1 MRSLFSWWGR
11 KGGEG
16 FALAT
21 LPSLSD
27 IESLKG
33 KRVLL
38 RASLNV
44 PLKNDEVAETFR
56 LEQALPTIN
65 FLQEHGARTIII
77 GHIGRDPEETLKPV
91 ADELAHMA
99 GVKWGGDIVG
109 ANESLATLQDGE
121 AILLENLRRD
131 PREGAGDNSLAEGL
145 ASLAD
150 IYINDA
156 FSDSHRDHASIVG
169 VPKYL
174 PTYFGFSFLHEYNAL
189 SAVLNPVSPSVFII
203 GGAKFETK
211 LPLVQKF
218 ANRYDHVFIA
228 GALANDIYKARGLEV
243 GRSLVSDIDLSGDEL
258 LSASNLILP
267 TDVVVE
273 AQDGS
278 RRVVADTAVQSDDII
293 FDAGP
298 ATITNLTPLIKKAK
312 TVLWNGPL
320 GNYEKGYA
328 ESTEELAGIIAD
340 SKANSVV
347 GGGDTIA
354 SIRQLGLSERFGFL
368 SSAGGAML
376 VFLETGTLPAIDA
389 VKK

>member
-1 MRSLFSWWGR
+1 MRSLFSWWGK

-16 FALAT
+16 AVLAT
-21 LPSLSD
+21 LPSISD
-27 IESLKG
+27 IYSLKG

-99 GVKWGGDIVG
+99 GVKWGGDISG
-109 ANESLATLQDGE
+109 ASEALATLQDGE

-131 PREGAGDNSLAEGL
+131 SREGAGDDSLAKEL
-145 ASLAD
+145 SDLAD

-169 VPKYL
+169 IPKYL
-174 PTYFGFSFLHEYNAL
+174 PSYFGFSFLHEYNAL

-243 GRSLVSDIDLSGDEL
+243 GRSLVSDIDLSGNEL

-278 RRVVADTAVQSDDII
+278 RRVVTDAEVQSDDII

-298 ATITNLTPLIKKAK
+298 ATIANLTPLIKKAK
-312 TVLWNGPL
+312 TILWNGPL

-354 SIRQLGLSERFGFL
+354 SIRQLGLSEQFGFL